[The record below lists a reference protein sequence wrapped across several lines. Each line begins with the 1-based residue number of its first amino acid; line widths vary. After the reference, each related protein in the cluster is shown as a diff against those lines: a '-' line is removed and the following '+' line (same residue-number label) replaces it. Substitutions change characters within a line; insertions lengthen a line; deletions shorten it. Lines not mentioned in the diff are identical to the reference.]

1 MGKIIGRLT
10 SVGIKQEASRGTPL
24 APSVWVPVQSFD
36 YDDKPTYIDNDS
48 GFGNIAEFN
57 ESDVNTIHAEGSYDG
72 KVFDKVVDKELV
84 AVFGQAPTITQRGTS
99 GVYDKDYAML
109 NNNQHASL
117 SLSYKDD
124 INDTRYAMAMVEEFN
139 LDAALDKYL
148 TRSISFKSRK
158 GADVTNTVAYTGYG
172 NEFLAKHI
180 TVKMADETA
189 DLDASTAIKA
199 SAFSLSIKKNLKIDF
214 VFGADTPDD
223 IINQQL
229 NVDGSFELTGTDADI
244 RDKHLNGTAQA
255 LQFEAINT
263 GVEIGTGS
271 DNPAIRFRLPKV
283 ALKENPRSWNNNEVL
298 TMSVNFQGNFSIT
311 EAALITARVTN
322 DSATV

>member
-10 SVGIKQEASRGTPL
+10 SVGIKQESVRGTAV

-36 YDDKPTYIDNDS
+36 YDDKPDYIDNDS

-57 ESDVNTIHAEGSYDG
+57 DSDVNAIHAEGSYDG
-72 KVFDKVVDKELV
+72 KVFDKVIDKELV
-84 AVFGQAPTITQRGTS
+84 AVFGQAPTIAQIGTS
-99 GVYDKDYAML
+99 GVYTKDYAML

-124 INDTRYAMAMVEEFN
+124 INDTRYALAMVEEFN

-148 TRSISFKSRK
+148 TRSISFKSRP
-158 GADVTNTVAYTGYG
+158 GADVVNTVAYTGYG

-180 TVKMADETA
+180 AVKMAANTA
-189 DLDASTAIKA
+189 GLDAASALKA
-199 SAFSLSIKKNLKIDF
+199 SSFSLSIKKNLKVDY
-214 VFGADTPDD
+214 VFGSDTPDD
-223 IINQQL
+223 IVNQTL
-229 NVDGSFELTGTDADI
+229 NVDGSFELTGTDADL
-244 RDKHLNGTAQA
+244 RDKHLAGTAQA

-263 GVEIGTGS
+263 GVTIGTGS
-271 DNPAIRFRLPKV
+271 DNPGIRFRLPKV
-283 ALKENPRSWNNNEVL
+283 ALKENPRNWNNNEIL
-298 TMSVNFQGNFSIT
+298 TMSVNYQGNFSIA

-322 DSATV
+322 DAATV